1 MAISLTAEEKD
12 RLCEVL
18 FLRYFQNKPKEVL
31 ADAKFWSCTHA
42 ICQTYNIDS
51 AFITRCTRTLLAK
64 ENMPTDYEMWYLF
77 WKLETPVRPM
87 KGFTGIY
94 WQKQKKFEEDYK
106 NGVKP
111 NVHRR
116 ITDVALKR
124 SMHAFI
130 NAIYDIFGSYKYL
143 NSDTLNE
150 IFGV

>member
-31 ADAKFWSCTHA
+31 ADAKFWGCTYE
-42 ICQTYNIDS
+42 ICKAYNIDS
-51 AFITRCTRTLLAK
+51 TFITRCTRILLAK
-64 ENMPTDYEMWYLF
+64 ENIPTEYEMWYLF

-150 IFGV
+150 IFGI